1 MKGRTLVEEKGNQ
14 KDALNKNLN
23 NKALV
28 IPVFFAIVVAII
40 VIIIS
45 SPAIG
50 LFPSGNHDD
59 ALTTT
64 APTQTTEYVADEYV
78 PNK

>member
-1 MKGRTLVEEKGNQ
+1 MGKDNSN
-14 KDALNKNLN
+14 DALNKNLR
-23 NKALV
+23 NKTV
-28 IPVFFAIVVAII
+28 IIPIFFAIIVAII

-45 SPAIG
+45 SPAFG